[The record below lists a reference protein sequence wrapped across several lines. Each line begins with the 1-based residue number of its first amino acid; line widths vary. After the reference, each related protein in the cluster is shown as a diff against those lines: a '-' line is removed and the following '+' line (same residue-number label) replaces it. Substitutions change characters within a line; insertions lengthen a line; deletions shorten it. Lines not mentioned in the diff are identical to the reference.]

1 MDEQV
6 GKHVVAAPGNGN
18 GNGHGDASSQGPPR
32 LERPA
37 RALVGW
43 MSPEQTILFLCG
55 KRIGE
60 TPPADRL
67 EHAGTAR
74 QAVARRTPAA
84 GDNIV
89 LMGSPTELAGYVN
102 ALRTN
107 PIGAQYFAEGWEVA
121 LADLTRVRGFQ
132 QSVFTERAIE
142 RVGDVDRDDL
152 AALAALTLP
161 TPQGTVPLPIQFDE
175 QRNVFTILSPDL
187 NLRVMAHFIQQINDG
202 QGGPTLPGIGFAVA
216 LLPSMM
222 KVTEFQGSHYL
233 VDGYHRAFGFLARG
247 ITQVPVFTRRV
258 ASFEEIGIPAG
269 MLPQGQFLGARPPFL
284 PDYHDAEVS
293 TEVSLPIAQK
303 MVVIQ
308 ALELTPSG

>member
-89 LMGSPTELAGYVN
+89 LTGSPTELAGYVN

-121 LADLTRVRGFQ
+121 LADPDPRSWFPAVGF
-132 QSVFTERAIE
+132 
-142 RVGDVDRDDL
+142 
-152 AALAALTLP
+152 
-161 TPQGTVPLPIQFDE
+161 
-175 QRNVFTILSPDL
+175 
-187 NLRVMAHFIQQINDG
+187 H
-202 QGGPTLPGIGFAVA
+202 
-216 LLPSMM
+216 
-222 KVTEFQGSHYL
+222 
-233 VDGYHRAFGFLARG
+233 
-247 ITQVPVFTRRV
+247 
-258 ASFEEIGIPAG
+258 
-269 MLPQGQFLGARPPFL
+269 
-284 PDYHDAEVS
+284 
-293 TEVSLPIAQK
+293 
-303 MVVIQ
+303 
-308 ALELTPSG
+308 